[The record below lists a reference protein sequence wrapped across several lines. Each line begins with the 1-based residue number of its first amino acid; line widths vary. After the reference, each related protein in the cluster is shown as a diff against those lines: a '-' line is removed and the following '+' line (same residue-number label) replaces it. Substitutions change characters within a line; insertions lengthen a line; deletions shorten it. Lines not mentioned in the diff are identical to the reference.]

1 MKVMPVTVAEAM
13 TVTVTAMAMVMV
25 VCPGRPAAGRDA
37 KNPKRRHHDRLHLQI
52 PLKTLRGREQSDSP
66 RIQRSLAASPSIP
79 APRHRKLGDQHAI
92 RQFPDALKPSDEYST
107 TDAEPGGR
115 TYNSKSRSSV
125 LMCLFAASVRATAA
139 GSPAGMR

>member
-13 TVTVTAMAMVMV
+13 TVTAMAMVMV

-66 RIQRSLAASPSIP
+66 RIRRSLAEDPSIP
-79 APRHRKLGDQHAI
+79 APRHRKLGDQRAV
-92 RQFPDALKPSDEYST
+92 RQFPDASKPVDEYST
-107 TDAEPGGR
+107 RDAEPESR
-115 TYNSKSRSSV
+115 IYKNKSRSVV
-125 LMCLFAASVRATAA
+125 LMFLFAASVRATAA